1 MYVLF
6 LIKNLKAHDT
16 VRSNI
21 NINEDID
28 RNINLFVEKTS
39 IVKIIQSNVI
49 NFIFLQP
56 HMQGYITSTNTNY
69 IRRPIL
75 SSITYH

>member
-16 VRSNI
+16 VRPNI

-56 HMQGYITSTNTNY
+56 RMHTNTNY